1 MQVKSVRD
9 IAAGVVLL
17 VVWADADHTALG
29 WTMIVAAISPSADA
43 RDVASPVAAWDRSLV
58 PEPARAGH
66 S

>member
-1 MQVKSVRD
+1 M
-9 IAAGVVLL
+9 VLL
-17 VVWADADHTALG
+17 VVWAGAVHTALG
-29 WTMIVAAISPSADA
+29 RTMVVAAISPSADA